1 MKLQLDSPSQS
12 MRTRWANRMDKGTA
26 TAVTVFVGGA
36 WSLNLKRGHK
46 RDMRLPFT
54 GASTERS

>member
-26 TAVTVFVGGA
+26 TAIPVFIGGA
-36 WSLNLKRGHK
+36 WSLNVKRGHK
-46 RDMRLPFT
+46 RDMRLVN
-54 GASTERS
+54 GRAA